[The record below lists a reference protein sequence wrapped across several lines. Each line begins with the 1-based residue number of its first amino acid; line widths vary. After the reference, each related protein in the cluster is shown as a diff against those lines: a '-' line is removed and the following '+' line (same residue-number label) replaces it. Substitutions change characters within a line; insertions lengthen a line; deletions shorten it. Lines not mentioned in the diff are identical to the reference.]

1 MKNKIS
7 CFLLGAALA
16 TIVYSVGTLTA
27 QDGIDT
33 FDVLHVNKLIIHDD
47 LILDPGKS
55 DTLMGASI
63 KLATNKNGRAIL
75 EVKDHKG
82 AKIIRSDSITELS
95 PAQSV
100 AKIIREELIKNYR
113 IQKVAD
119 GFMLTPKR
127 EEFCKRNHFFVSRK
141 STPPIGNYTFSLH
154 SNGYLVVAIKGL
166 GIATF
171 KMNSAGDIE
180 DILK

>member
-1 MKNKIS
+1 MKNKVS
-7 CFLLGAALA
+7 FFLLGAALA

-27 QDGIDT
+27 QDGIGT
-33 FDVLHVNKLIIHDD
+33 FDVLHVNKLTVHDD

-55 DTLMGASI
+55 DTLIGPSI
-63 KLATNKNGRAIL
+63 KLATDKNGRAIL

-82 AKIIRSDSITELS
+82 VKIIQSDSITELS

-100 AKIIREELIKNYR
+100 AKMIREELIKNYR

-119 GFMLTPKR
+119 GFMLTPK
-127 EEFCKRNHFFVSRK
+127 EGSETKPFFVSRK
-141 STPPIGNYTFSLH
+141 GTPPIGNYTFSFH
-154 SNGYLVVAIKGL
+154 SNSYLVVAIKGL

-180 DILK
+180 DILE